1 MKYFIIALIILAFIV
16 LCFIIGNI
24 ITNKKIFKFLNSFND
39 RYQLIKAKRK
49 SYDYVLRTEDLD
61 IYLCVLKVPKHC
73 EICINS
79 KETWKLSYSFTKNDP
94 GKAYSSF
101 RYLNEIEYFL
111 KNDII
116 TKRPYLKVVFLYKR
130 CDKIVRYLNETE
142 LDVIDITKSPYG
154 YKITSF
160 ENFSADLDI
169 LLKKTIDNKE
179 K

>member
-1 MKYFIIALIILAFIV
+1 M
-16 LCFIIGNI
+16 
-24 ITNKKIFKFLNSFND
+24 
-39 RYQLIKAKRK
+39 
-49 SYDYVLRTEDLD
+49 
-61 IYLCVLKVPKHC
+61 
-73 EICINS
+73 
-79 KETWKLSYSFTKNDP
+79 
-94 GKAYSSF
+94 
-101 RYLNEIEYFL
+101 

-142 LDVIDITKSPYG
+142 LDVIDINKSPYG

-160 ENFSADLDI
+160 EKFSSDLDI

>member
-1 MKYFIIALIILAFIV
+1 MKYFIIALIILVFIV
-16 LCFIIGNI
+16 FLFIIRNI
-24 ITNKKIFKFLNSFND
+24 IINKKIFKFLQSFSD
-39 RYQLIKAKRK
+39 RYKIIQAKRK
-49 SYDYVLRTEDLD
+49 SYDYVLKTDDLD
-61 IYLCVLKVPKHC
+61 IYLYVLKVPKHS

-79 KETWKLSYSFTKNDP
+79 KETWKLSYSFSKNDP

-116 TKRPYLKVVFLYKR
+116 TKRPYLKLIFLYKS

-142 LDVIDITKSPYG
+142 LDVVDINKSPYG

-160 ENFSADLDI
+160 ESFSDDLDI
-169 LLKKTIDNKE
+169 LLKKTIDNDK